1 MIKYLKNKR
10 EFRNNE
16 KILYLINKNIKVL
29 TNLDNK
35 EKFNNFNV
43 SSTEKPYIKS
53 INQIP
58 DLKYFLTDNFNRMH
72 NYLRISL
79 TERCN
84 LRCQV

>member
-1 MIKYLKNKR
+1 MINFLKNRR

-29 TNLDNK
+29 TNFNNK
-35 EKFNNFNV
+35 EKFYNFNF
-43 SSTEKPYIKS
+43 SSTEKLDTKS
-53 INQIP
+53 TNHIP